1 MTLNP
6 HNIRRSRTE
15 AKWLNLLESSQRR
28 WDEMDSVGW
37 RAARLDR
44 FTELAGC
51 PRFERG
57 GRSASGA
64 RIDIGFPVRD
74 PRTGE
79 SALVG
84 QGELVKYCR
93 PNLPAAARLLAA
105 CGGNE
110 G

>member
-1 MTLNP
+1 MTLTP
-6 HNIRRSRTE
+6 RNIRQSRTE
-15 AKWLNLLESSQRR
+15 AEWLKLLESSQRK
-28 WDEMDSVGW
+28 WDEMDSVEW

-44 FTELAGC
+44 YTELAGC

-64 RIDIGFPVRD
+64 HINIGYPVRD

-79 SALVG
+79 GALVG

-93 PNLPAAARLLAA
+93 PNLRAAARLLAA